1 MDFILLLFVAFLCTW
16 QGVKEYNSEEQSK
29 VFTKYPIKVN
39 DVKAYNHFCGKLI
52 LIFGVVAEIT
62 MIAMTMVEGWVSI
75 IFIVLILAEAYR
87 LMVIYRK
94 GEKKYRV
101 K

>member
-75 IFIVLILAEAYR
+75 IFIVLILAEAYG

-94 GEKKYRV
+94 GEKKWLF
-101 K
+101 

>member
-16 QGVKEYNSEEQSK
+16 QGVKEYNSEEQSM
-29 VFTKYPIKVN
+29 VITKYPIKVN

-75 IFIVLILAEAYR
+75 IFIVLILAEAYG